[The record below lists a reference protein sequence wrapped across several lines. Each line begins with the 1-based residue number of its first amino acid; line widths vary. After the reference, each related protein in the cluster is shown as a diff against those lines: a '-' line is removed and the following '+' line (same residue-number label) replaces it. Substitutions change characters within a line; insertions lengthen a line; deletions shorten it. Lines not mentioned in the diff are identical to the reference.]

1 MYRKGGSGFN
11 FFTLI
16 LLGVIAGVAYLVYD
30 NWSAGT
36 AVPPPPTPVATPSA
50 TEAPALVATAQPTE
64 QAREITFG
72 ARIIAPTAGI
82 NAEVI
87 ESYLSGQSWDVSDLG
102 IYAGHLQG
110 TSWVDRPGNV
120 VLAGHVEMSDG
131 RTGVFAK
138 IHELAIGD
146 PVVLRQDG
154 VEHVYNVTEMRTV
167 EPNDLSVLYPTSTS
181 RLTLI
186 TCSEYSF
193 LEDVYQQRFVIIA
206 ERAV

>member
-1 MYRKGGSGFN
+1 MYQKGGSRFN
-11 FFTLI
+11 VFTLI
-16 LLGVIAGVAYLVYD
+16 ILGVIAGVGYLLYD
-30 NWSAGT
+30 SWSASLDLS
-36 AVPPPPTPVATPSA
+36 APQVAAPTPIA
-50 TEAPALVATAQPTE
+50 TEIAAPLATIEPTQ

-120 VLAGHVEMSDG
+120 VLAGHVEMADG
-131 RTGVFAK
+131 RTGVFAN
-138 IHELAIGD
+138 IDELAVGD
-146 PVVLRQDG
+146 PIILRQDG

-167 EPNDLSVLYPTSTS
+167 EPNDLSVLYPTSTN

-186 TCSEYSF
+186 TCSDYSF

-206 ERAV
+206 ERSV

>member
-1 MYRKGGSGFN
+1 MYQRGGSRFN
-11 FFTLI
+11 IFTLLI
-16 LLGVIAGVAYLVYD
+16 LGVFVGVGYLVYD
-30 NWSAGT
+30 NWSASETVAPAQAPTPT
-36 AVPPPPTPVATPSA
+36 AVA
-50 TEAPALVATAQPTE
+50 TESAAPLATIQPTQ

-131 RTGVFAK
+131 RTGVFAN
-138 IHELAIGD
+138 INELAIGD
-146 PVVLRQDG
+146 PIILRQDG
-154 VEHVYNVTEMRTV
+154 VEHVYNVTEMLTV
-167 EPNDLSVLYPTSTS
+167 EPDDLSVLYPTSTS

-186 TCSEYSF
+186 TCSDYSF
-193 LEDVYQQRFVIIA
+193 LEDIYQQRFVIIA
-206 ERAV
+206 ERSA

>member
-1 MYRKGGSGFN
+1 MYQKGGSRFN
-11 FFTLI
+11 VFTLI
-16 LLGVIAGVAYLVYD
+16 ILGVIAGVGYLVYD
-30 NWSAGT
+30 SWSASPEASAPQVAAPT
-36 AVPPPPTPVATPSA
+36 AIA
-50 TEAPALVATAQPTE
+50 TEIAVLTATIEPTQ

-72 ARIIAPTAGI
+72 ARLIAPTAGI

-131 RTGVFAK
+131 RTGVFAN
-138 IHELAIGD
+138 IDELAVGD
-146 PVVLRQDG
+146 PIILRQDG
-154 VEHVYNVTEMRTV
+154 VEHVYNVTEMLTV
-167 EPNDLSVLYPTSTS
+167 EPNDLSVLYPTSTN

-186 TCSEYSF
+186 TCSDYSF

-206 ERAV
+206 ERSV